1 MDEKQ
6 LKKDIDKF
14 KKELADGINELAL
27 HHPELTWIGINIRP
41 MNKARLEVIRILLTC
56 VLRGKEGRVEWI

>member
-41 MNKARLEVIRILLTC
+41 MNKARLEVDKDSID
-56 VLRGKEGRVEWI
+56 LRVAWQGGQG